1 MKSFAVGSIWRVPK
15 IHEGMEDC
23 QDSIAFSLD
32 NQVFCIADGVTQSF
46 QSGLWSRIL
55 TTTFI
60 EEREL
65 LYFDNWKQ
73 WIKKAQ
79 GEWLA
84 SVNKLQL
91 ELREASKSTWIE
103 LSNGL
108 ADRRPA
114 ASTFVGLR
122 IIDNYIHGICLGDSC
137 ALFFEL
143 AYELSDTA
151 PRINL
156 ISIYPNKYSNR
167 FTSRTSTFLS
177 YEEYKGGHPSIFQV
191 PVPDGCSFILLATD
205 SLAEYIINSLNGD
218 SLSIGIL
225 KAIAGNNYSSFV
237 HQARYEGMKNDDTSL
252 LLIHSQSSEI
262 FDVLTNSSA
271 SQDYGLDPVEGE
283 SYENRQSYPTIS
295 GHGKARVSDVVDQ
308 DQQDANPF
316 AIKEDEHVISNQIV
330 CLDLSSHSPI
340 DGTPR
345 YPEVLGAE
353 LLNNSDIRNTEE

>member
-1 MKSFAVGSIWRVPK
+1 MNSFTVGSIWRVPK

-65 LYFDNWKQ
+65 LCFNNWTQ

-79 GEWLA
+79 REWLA

-91 ELREASKSTWIE
+91 KLREASKSTWIE
-103 LSNGL
+103 LANGL

-143 AYELSDTA
+143 GNELSDTA

-167 FTSRTSTFLS
+167 FTSRTSTLLS
-177 YEEYKGGHPSIFQV
+177 YEEHKGDHPSFFQV
-191 PVPDGCSFILLATD
+191 PVPDGCSLILLATD

-218 SLSIGIL
+218 SLSVEIL
-225 KAIAGNNYSSFV
+225 KAIAGNDYSDFV
-237 HQARYEGMKNDDTSL
+237 HRARYEGLKNDDTSL
-252 LLIHSQSSEI
+252 LLIYSRSSEI
-262 FDVLTNSSA
+262 FDALTNSSA
-271 SQDYGLDPVEGE
+271 SQDYELDSVEGD
-283 SYENRQSYPTIS
+283 SYEKRQSYPTIS
-295 GHGKARVSDVVDQ
+295 GHGEARVSDFVDQ
-308 DQQDANPF
+308 DQQEAHPCEN
-316 AIKEDEHVISNQIV
+316 KKDEHVESNQLIS
-330 CLDLSSHSPI
+330 LDLNSHSAI

-345 YPEVLGAE
+345 YPEVLGAD
-353 LLNNSDIRNTEE
+353 LSNNPDIRNTKE